1 MINKKISILAGV
13 FLSLVAGTGMAVEKN
28 DAKIENTFISPFNC
42 KQVIPHG
49 EYIGKFE
56 KIIHRNEWNDNPAY
70 VFVNLD
76 RSIEGCIGVAYVDK
90 MGTQI
95 AYDAF
100 IQGKTVTVRV
110 GNDGGKNSY
119 LTAIT
124 Y

>member
-1 MINKKISILAGV
+1 MINKKVSMFAGL
-13 FLSLVAGTGMAVEKN
+13 FLSLIAGTGMAAEKN
-28 DAKIENTFISPFNC
+28 DVKIESASISSFNC
-42 KQVIPHG
+42 KQVMPHG
-49 EYIGKFE
+49 EYVGKFE

-76 RSIEGCIGVAYVDK
+76 RSIEGCIGVTYTNK
-90 MGTQI
+90 MRTQI

-110 GNDGGKNSY
+110 GNDSGQNSY